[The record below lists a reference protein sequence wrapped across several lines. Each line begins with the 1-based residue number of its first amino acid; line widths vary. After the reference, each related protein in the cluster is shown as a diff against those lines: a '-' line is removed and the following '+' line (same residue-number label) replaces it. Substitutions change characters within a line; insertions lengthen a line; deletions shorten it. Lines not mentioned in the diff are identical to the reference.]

1 MQTQTHSLKKNPEVF
16 PTIVG
21 LISLFFILILMVMIS
36 NSVVFWTGTEVETS
50 LALPLM
56 HSAKLNT
63 ADKMIVTITRSGKI
77 FFNDLSL
84 DWHELERELGNHV
97 HDSLGAQAKR
107 QGSGGEQAEKN
118 PPMIIVRADRN
129 NSYETIA
136 RVMDLARSL
145 GLNVYLAAEPP
156 SSNPMGSYV
165 PDAAKQ

>member
-1 MQTQTHSLKKNPEVF
+1 MQTQTHSLKKSPEIF
-16 PTIVG
+16 PSLVG

-36 NSVVFWTGTEVETS
+36 NSVVFWTGTAVETS
-50 LALPLM
+50 LALPVM

-84 DWHELERELGNHV
+84 DWHGLERELGNHV

-107 QGSGGEQAEKN
+107 EGSTIEQSEQN
-118 PPMIIVRADRN
+118 PPMVIVRADRN

-136 RVMDLARSL
+136 KVMDLARSL
-145 GLNVYLAAEPP
+145 GINVYLAAEPP
-156 SSNPMGSYV
+156 GNNSQGSYV
-165 PDAAKQ
+165 PDAANR